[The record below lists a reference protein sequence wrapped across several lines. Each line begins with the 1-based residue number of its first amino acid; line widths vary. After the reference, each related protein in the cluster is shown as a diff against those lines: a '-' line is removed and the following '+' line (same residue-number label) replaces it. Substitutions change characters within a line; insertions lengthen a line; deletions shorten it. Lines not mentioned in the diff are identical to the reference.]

1 MVAVAVPLPI
11 NIISMVLSNVCVL
24 LINANKSIN
33 QHLLR
38 YGDRDSNA
46 FVPLAV

>member
-24 LINANKSIN
+24 LINAKSIK
-33 QHLLR
+33 QHLRSGKKNL
-38 YGDRDSNA
+38 G
-46 FVPLAV
+46 